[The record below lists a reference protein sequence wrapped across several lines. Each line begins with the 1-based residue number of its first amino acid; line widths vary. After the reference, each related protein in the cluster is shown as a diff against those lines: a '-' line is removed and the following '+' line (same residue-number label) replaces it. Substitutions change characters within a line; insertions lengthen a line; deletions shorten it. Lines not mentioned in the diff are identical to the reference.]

1 MEEIY
6 YKNHFFKICYLRKE
20 LLFIFLVRA
29 SLRIETLY
37 EKFMFFLDRCINN
50 CDSKKIILF
59 LRLNIKRKISYEK
72 KCCSHYPS

>member
-6 YKNHFFKICYLRKE
+6 YKNHFFKICYLRRV

-50 CDSKKIILF
+50 CDVKIILF
-59 LRLNIKRKISYEK
+59 LIKYQKNISYEK
-72 KCCSHYPS
+72 ML